1 MKKQS
6 IKTKRY
12 KMYSTNFASD
22 YQPKL
27 NFVQNENKIIGYVV
41 DDLFDSTY

>member
-1 MKKQS
+1 MKNQS
-6 IKTKRY
+6 IKTKPS
-12 KMYSTNFASD
+12 KMYSTLFASN